1 MGHTTMKRTIA
12 AVVAGAAL
20 VLTSAGACGP
30 TATGDDDNPG
40 VSNQQDG
47 DDDGGDGDGDG
58 GDDD

>member
-30 TATGDDDNPG
+30 TATGDDYNPG
-40 VSNQQDG
+40 VSNQQDDDG
-47 DDDGGDGDGDG
+47 DDDGGNG